1 MNNRIIPLV
10 AALIMAGIACG
21 PIGATPTLPP
31 VSATDTP
38 FTLPPVPATD
48 TPVIDPLAGW
58 LTYANSDCAYEIR
71 VPPGSTITTGADSDR
86 IDLPFASGTNLREKY
101 IEVKCLPA
109 GTGCSSMLGE
119 GSREFNGW
127 MFSYY
132 DGADAGA
139 GNYWNWTTY
148 TSVAGTMCT
157 DLSFTLHSVNAM
169 NYNPPIPE
177 YDPVSE
183 TAIFDEIMDTF
194 TWGP

>member
-38 FTLPPVPATD
+38 VTLPPVPSTD
-48 TPVIDPLAGW
+48 TPFIDPLAGW
-58 LTYANSDCAYEIR
+58 ITYANSDCAYAIR
-71 VPPGSTITTGADSDR
+71 VPPGSTITPGADSDR
-86 IDLPFASGTNLREKY
+86 IDLPFAAGTNLREKY

-169 NYNPPIPE
+169 NFNPPIPE
-177 YDPVSE
+177 YDPVAE

-194 TWGP
+194 TW